1 MKLLLIMPRFF
12 NYPEVITDELK
23 EMGYEVDFWDDR
35 PSTNALVKAA
45 IRINK
50 NIIYKYIE
58 RYFNEIMKTV
68 RTKKYDIVFL
78 ISGQSLSFS
87 ESMISELKSCQSKA
101 KFVLYQWDSQENFPY
116 IKSIQKYFD
125 ECYSFDKRDVKE
137 TPNLRFLPLFYSK
150 MYEKIGEKNSDDYK
164 YDFCFVGT
172 AHPKKY
178 KFIKR

>member
-68 RTKKYDIVFL
+68 RTKKYDIIHFLRREMLDFTAFPVF
-78 ISGQSLSFS
+78 
-87 ESMISELKSCQSKA
+87 
-101 KFVLYQWDSQENFPY
+101 FVS
-116 IKSIQKYFD
+116 
-125 ECYSFDKRDVKE
+125 
-137 TPNLRFLPLFYSK
+137 NLLLVQ
-150 MYEKIGEKNSDDYK
+150 
-164 YDFCFVGT
+164 C
-172 AHPKKY
+172 KKY
-178 KFIKR
+178 YFNRATVSRNCSIVL

>member
-1 MKLLLIMPRFF
+1 
-12 NYPEVITDELK
+12 
-23 EMGYEVDFWDDR
+23 
-35 PSTNALVKAA
+35 
-45 IRINK
+45 
-50 NIIYKYIE
+50 
-58 RYFNEIMKTV
+58 
-68 RTKKYDIVFL
+68 
-78 ISGQSLSFS
+78 
-87 ESMISELKSCQSKA
+87 MISELKSCQSKA